1 MERPFCKV
9 SLSAAELLLMGVT
22 SLISSFAAAGALA
35 LAGLPLTDVD
45 ASYLPLTFLPFTL
58 VSAFFL

>member
-1 MERPFCKV
+1 
-9 SLSAAELLLMGVT
+9 MGVT